1 MVLTWKILP
10 LPLNFTRCSCRA
22 YPSPVRFLSASR
34 HLVYVYSRRALLLAP
49 LHSYGENA
57 AARKVVAGQQE
68 APASDGVRSRGGSS
82 STSSSFDANVVM
94 ILAVLLCALICA
106 LGLNSIVR
114 CALQCSSRMSPRGA
128 QRQPAAGAGEP
139 GLSSVARFAQAG
151 AWRKA
156 LRAMPTLVYSA
167 GLLSPQAAGGGG
179 PVCAI
184 CLAELEPG
192 ERVRVLP
199 KCNHGFHVR
208 CVDRWLLAWS
218 TCPTCRQPLFGTP
231 HKGSGCADD
240 AGARA
245 EPPVRAFLVP
255 LRPESFITPYNI

>member
-1 MVLTWKILP
+1 VIWEERVGVRGEDHKLTSEDTVK
-10 LPLNFTRCSCRA
+10 A
-22 YPSPVRFLSASR
+22 GMQEG
-34 HLVYVYSRRALLLAP
+34 YVYSRRALLLTP

-57 AARKVVAGQQE
+57 AASQVVAGQE
-68 APASDGVRSRGGSS
+68 APAGDGVRSSS
-82 STSSSFDANVVM
+82 SSSFDANVVM

-114 CALQCSSRMSPRGA
+114 CALRCSSRTSPGGA
-128 QRQPAAGAGEP
+128 QRQPGAGAGAGEP
-139 GLSSVARFAQAG
+139 VARLAQAG
-151 AWRKA
+151 ARRKA

-167 GLLSPQAAGGGG
+167 GLLPLQAAGGGG

-208 CVDRWLLAWS
+208 CVDRWLLARS
-218 TCPTCRQPLFGTP
+218 TCPTCRQPLFGAP

-240 AGARA
+240 AGAGA

-255 LRPESFITPYNI
+255 LRPEGFMTPYDF

>member
-1 MVLTWKILP
+1 MQEG
-10 LPLNFTRCSCRA
+10 
-22 YPSPVRFLSASR
+22 
-34 HLVYVYSRRALLLAP
+34 YVYSRRALLLAP

-57 AARKVVAGQQE
+57 AASQVVAGQQE
-68 APASDGVRSRGGSS
+68 APASDGVRSGGGSS

-114 CALQCSSRMSPRGA
+114 CALRCSSWTSPRGA

-139 GLSSVARFAQAG
+139 GLSSVARLAQAG
-151 AWRKA
+151 ARRKA

-167 GLLSPQAAGGGG
+167 GLLPLQAAGGGG

-208 CVDRWLLAWS
+208 WLLPRS
-218 TCPTCRQPLFGTP
+218 TWPTCRQPLFGAP

-240 AGARA
+240 AGAGA
-245 EPPVRAFLVP
+245 EPPVQAFLVP
-255 LRPESFITPYNI
+255 LRSKGFITPYNI

>member
-1 MVLTWKILP
+1 MQEG
-10 LPLNFTRCSCRA
+10 
-22 YPSPVRFLSASR
+22 
-34 HLVYVYSRRALLLAP
+34 YVYSRRALLLAP

-57 AARKVVAGQQE
+57 AASQVVAGQQE
-68 APASDGVRSRGGSS
+68 APASDGVRSGGGSS

-114 CALQCSSRMSPRGA
+114 CALRCSSRTSPRGA

-139 GLSSVARFAQAG
+139 GLSSVARLAQAG
-151 AWRKA
+151 ARRKA

-167 GLLSPQAAGGGG
+167 GLLPLQAAGGGG

-184 CLAELEPG
+184 CLDELEPG

-208 CVDRWLLAWS
+208 CVDRWLLARS
-218 TCPTCRQPLFGTP
+218 TCPTCRQPLFGAL

-240 AGARA
+240 AGAGA

-255 LRPESFITPYNI
+255 LRSEGFITPYDF

>member
-1 MVLTWKILP
+1 MQEG
-10 LPLNFTRCSCRA
+10 
-22 YPSPVRFLSASR
+22 
-34 HLVYVYSRRALLLAP
+34 YVYSRRALLLAP
-49 LHSYGENA
+49 LHSYGDNA
-57 AARKVVAGQQE
+57 AASQVVAGHGQD
-68 APASDGVRSRGGSS
+68 APPADVSGTGTVSGAG
-82 STSSSFDANVVM
+82 SSFDANVVM

-114 CALQCSSRMSPRGA
+114 CALRCSRMSLGEE
-128 QRQPAAGAGEP
+128 QRQPAAGEP
-139 GLSSVARFAQAG
+139 GPSAARLAQAG
-151 AWRKA
+151 ARRKA

-167 GLLSPQAAGGGG
+167 GLLPLQAAGGGG

-208 CVDRWLLAWS
+208 CVDRWLLARS
-218 TCPTCRQPLFGTP
+218 TCPTCRQPLFGAP
-231 HKGSGCADD
+231 HKASGCADTG
-240 AGARA
+240 AGVGA

-255 LRPESFITPYNI
+255 LRPEGFITPYDF

>member
-1 MVLTWKILP
+1 MQEG
-10 LPLNFTRCSCRA
+10 
-22 YPSPVRFLSASR
+22 
-34 HLVYVYSRRALLLAP
+34 YVYSRRALLLAP

-57 AARKVVAGQQE
+57 AASLVVAGQQE
-68 APASDGVRSRGGSS
+68 APASDGVRSGGGSS

-114 CALQCSSRMSPRGA
+114 CALRCSSRTSPRGA

-139 GLSSVARFAQAG
+139 GLSSVARLAQAG
-151 AWRKA
+151 VRRKA

-167 GLLSPQAAGGGG
+167 GLLPLQAAGGGG

-208 CVDRWLLAWS
+208 CVDTWLLS
-218 TCPTCRQPLFGTP
+218 HDSCPTCR
-231 HKGSGCADD
+231 GSVLDGAKAASSAPAPTAGGSRRQGSD
-240 AGARA
+240 AAAAAAIAIVIG
-245 EPPVRAFLVP
+245 
-255 LRPESFITPYNI
+255 

>member
-1 MVLTWKILP
+1 MQEG
-10 LPLNFTRCSCRA
+10 
-22 YPSPVRFLSASR
+22 
-34 HLVYVYSRRALLLAP
+34 YVFSRRALLLAP

-57 AARKVVAGQQE
+57 AASQVVAGGQE
-68 APASDGVRSRGGSS
+68 APAAEAVGSGGN
-82 STSSSFDANVVM
+82 SFDANVVM

-114 CALQCSSRMSPRGA
+114 CALRCSTRMPSSPGSARR
-128 QRQPAAGAGEP
+128 QQPAMGEP
-139 GLSSVARFAQAG
+139 GLRLAQAG
-151 AWRKA
+151 ARRKA

-167 GLLSPQAAGGGG
+167 GLLPLQAAGGGGG

-208 CVDRWLLAWS
+208 CVDRWLLARS
-218 TCPTCRQPLFGTP
+218 TCPTCRQSLFAAP
-231 HKGSGCADD
+231 QKGSSCADTG
-240 AGARA
+240 AGA

-255 LRPESFITPYNI
+255 LRPEGFVTPYDF

>member
-1 MVLTWKILP
+1 MQEG
-10 LPLNFTRCSCRA
+10 
-22 YPSPVRFLSASR
+22 Y
-34 HLVYVYSRRALLLAP
+34 VYVYSRRALLLAP

-57 AARKVVAGQQE
+57 AASQVVAGQQE
-68 APASDGVRSRGGSS
+68 APASDGVRSGGGSS

-114 CALQCSSRMSPRGA
+114 CALRCSSRTSPRGA

-139 GLSSVARFAQAG
+139 GLSSVARLAQAG
-151 AWRKA
+151 ARRKA

-167 GLLSPQAAGGGG
+167 GLLPLQAAGGGG

-208 CVDRWLLAWS
+208 CVDRWLLARS
-218 TCPTCRQPLFGTP
+218 TCPTCRQPLFGAP
-231 HKGSGCADD
+231 HKGSGYVDD
-240 AGARA
+240 AGAGA

-255 LRPESFITPYNI
+255 LRPEGFITPYDF

>member
-1 MVLTWKILP
+1 M
-10 LPLNFTRCSCRA
+10 
-22 YPSPVRFLSASR
+22 
-34 HLVYVYSRRALLLAP
+34 RRSLLLAP

-57 AARKVVAGQQE
+57 AASQVVAGQQE
-68 APASDGVRSRGGSS
+68 APASDGVRSGGASS
-82 STSSSFDANVVM
+82 SSSFDANVVM

-114 CALQCSSRMSPRGA
+114 CALRCSSRTSSPGGA
-128 QRQPAAGAGEP
+128 QRQPAARAGEP
-139 GLSSVARFAQAG
+139 GLSVARLAQAG
-151 AWRKA
+151 ARRKA

-167 GLLSPQAAGGGG
+167 GLLPLQAAGGGG

-208 CVDRWLLAWS
+208 CVDRWLLARS
-218 TCPTCRQPLFGTP
+218 TCPTCRQPLFGAP
-231 HKGSGCADD
+231 HKGSGCAED
-240 AGARA
+240 AGA
-245 EPPVRAFLVP
+245 EPPVRSFLVP
-255 LRPESFITPYNI
+255 LRPEGFITPYDF